1 MWEGRS
7 VWLTGLTQWRHV
19 NEGGAPIRPEAPPCL
34 LHGLNKCATGFTL
47 SMLGKSS
54 MADQRNLRLRKHTWS
69 SGEYSVLRDLLR
81 VFSSKEKWLDLP
93 RLFQSC
99 CDHQVNEFCWSNQGL
114 HHHQK
119 FACNIGFNL
128 SSMAFRWNNCSS
140 LVSYPSI
147 LLFPVLP
154 SICNWFFRDEI
165 WDSRSSCNVRLCCL
179 FSLEQLIYLRDC
191 FGLNRVAYIQMRWNG
206 QLLRA

>member
-7 VWLTGLTQWRHV
+7 VWLTGLTQWRHM

-81 VFSSKEKWLDLP
+81 IFSGKEKWLDLP

-140 LVSYPSI
+140 SLIHLFYYFPCCSQSATDFLEMRYEIVGLHAMLDYVVYLV
-147 LLFPVLP
+147 
-154 SICNWFFRDEI
+154 
-165 WDSRSSCNVRLCCL
+165 
-179 FSLEQLIYLRDC
+179 
-191 FGLNRVAYIQMRWNG
+191 
-206 QLLRA
+206 